1 MNLLRA
7 VFKKFIPVF
16 SILLLVIVIGTFG
29 YWYLGHMHN
38 TLFECFYMTMITI
51 TTVGYGE
58 IVDVSHT
65 PYGRMFT
72 IFIALSGIG
81 AFTFILT
88 NFTAVIVSGELNN
101 AFRQLQSLSRVKKM
115 DKHYIICGSGEIGF
129 QIAEELYLT
138 KRQFVIIDKSEIEVS
153 RYKDQ
158 EILFV
163 PGDATDEHV
172 LEAAGIN
179 KAAGLF
185 AVTGDDNYNLVIT
198 FTARQLKDD
207 LRIVA
212 KCKEVKNL
220 DKLKKAGADSVI
232 SPYMIGGL
240 RMVSEMVRPTA
251 VSFLD
256 SMLRE
261 REKNFRVEEIIL
273 SKHVT
278 GKSIG
283 SLSLG
288 NIEDALLLAVRH
300 VEKWLYKPEDS
311 YIVQPGDT
319 FVFMMTPE
327 ARLMLEEKIGS
338 LSSDEL

>member
-7 VFKKFIPVF
+7 VFRKFIPVF

-72 IFIALSGIG
+72 IIIALSGIG

-179 KAAGLF
+179 RAAGLF

-198 FTARQLKDD
+198 FTARQMQDD

-278 GKSIG
+278 GKSID

-300 VEKWLYKPEDS
+300 DEKWLYKPEGN
-311 YIVQPGDT
+311 YTVQPGDT

-327 ARLMLEEKIGS
+327 ARLMLEEKLGR